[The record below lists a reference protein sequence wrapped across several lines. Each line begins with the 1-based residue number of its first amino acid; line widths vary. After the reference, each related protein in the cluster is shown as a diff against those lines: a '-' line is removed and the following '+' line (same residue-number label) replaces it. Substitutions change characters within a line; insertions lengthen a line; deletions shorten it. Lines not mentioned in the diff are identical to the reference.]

1 MNMSAVFRGRYN
13 ILSKRR
19 QLYNIFAVILENN
32 KEFNFKAVWI
42 KSEFS
47 SKHFPAINEGSFSSR
62 YHPGSL
68 SERTEEKIKE
78 ILSSKNPST
87 IEEWEETKDDLM
99 IDINLIKE
107 SNFSSIVMNCILS
120 LNKLNMADSFMKYLK
135 EVKMTPNFV
144 TYLKYMSIC
153 SRHVEHCQ
161 EGVICKT
168 FQVVKPVIDT
178 LPVLDHKSAEHL
190 IDGLC
195 ATEHW
200 RLSFDYL
207 KKLPAKPTLHIKN
220 SLACGALRNNDEV
233 FVWEILTKW
242 LKAEESPSNRVF
254 EQALLYAI
262 KLHKNDPRHAN
273 QFIVKLLRY
282 IEEKEV
288 IVKEEV
294 AKLIEVYFKCHS
306 SKWKI
311 SYTKVNRETA
321 CEACKRFL
329 KPSVLTDE
337 EFTHLRNSFLEK
349 SLKKRDLFINTSQK
363 EFNTFMNFI
372 DHHKPFHI
380 VLDGLNA
387 AYTSPVSKKPKN
399 LAVQLLHTVK
409 SLAGRSRKVLVLGR
423 NHMKRWPKPIMQKIC
438 QRATLFLINDIS
450 QDDPFVVYAALASG
464 PHTLFVSLD
473 LMRDHMSRLED
484 TKLIHLF
491 KKWQQSHQVFMKVDE
506 ENQIKFI
513 EPLRHSIN
521 IQGDMEQG
529 WHIPFDDNVILD
541 PYEELNNWL
550 CIQKIE

>member
-1 MNMSAVFRGRYN
+1 MLAILRAQYN

-19 QLYNIFAVILENN
+19 QLYNIFAVILKNN
-32 KEFNFKAVWI
+32 KEFNFKALWI

-47 SKHFPAINEGSFSSR
+47 SKYFPAINEGAFSSR
-62 YHPGSL
+62 YHPGSIF
-68 SERTEEKIKE
+68 ERAEVKIRE
-78 ILSSKNPST
+78 MLSSKNPST
-87 IEEWEETKDDLM
+87 IEEWEETKGDLM
-99 IDINLIKE
+99 IDINIITE
-107 SNFSSIVMNCILS
+107 SNFSSIVMNSILS
-120 LNKLNMADSFMKYLK
+120 LNKLDMADSFMKYLK
-135 EVKMTPNFV
+135 AVKMTPNFV
-144 TYLKYMSIC
+144 TYLKYMSVC

-161 EGVICKT
+161 EGVIYKT
-168 FQVVKPVIDT
+168 FQMVKPVIDA
-178 LPVLDHKSAEHL
+178 LPVLDQKSAEHL

-207 KKLPAKPTLHIKN
+207 KKLPEKPTLHIKN

-233 FVWEILTKW
+233 FAWEILTKW
-242 LKAEESPSNRVF
+242 LRAEESPSDIVF
-254 EQALLYAI
+254 KQSLLYAI
-262 KLHKNDPRHAN
+262 KLQKSDPRLAN

-288 IVKEEV
+288 IIKEEV
-294 AKLIEVYFKCHS
+294 TKLIEVYFKCHS

-337 EFTHLRNSFLEK
+337 EFTLLKNSFLEK
-349 SLKKRDLFINTSQK
+349 SLKKRDLFINTSHK
-363 EFNTFMNFI
+363 EFNAFMNFI

-387 AYTSPVSKKPKN
+387 AYTNPASKKPKY
-399 LAVQLLHTVK
+399 LAIQLLHTVK
-409 SLAGRSRKVLVLGR
+409 ILAGCSRKLLVLGR

-438 QRATLFLINDIS
+438 LRATMFFINDTS
-450 QDDPFVVYAALASG
+450 QDDPFTVYAALASG

-473 LMRDHMSRLED
+473 LMRDHVSRLED
-484 TKLIHLF
+484 AKLIHLF
-491 KKWQQSHQVFMKVDE
+491 KKWQQSHQLFMKVDE
-506 ENQIKFI
+506 ENNIKFT

-521 IQGDMEQG
+521 IQGDMERG

-541 PYEELNNWL
+541 AYEELNNWL